1 MPFDMTPIE
10 GSTNLRAHGYDP
22 ATETLRVEFNG
33 GNQYD
38 YHGVTEDLFNAF
50 VDAPSQGSFLHSVI
64 KIGCPASKVEKEA

>member
-1 MPFDMTPIE
+1 MPFNMTPID

-22 ATETLRVEFNG
+22 QTETLRVEFNG

-38 YHGVTEDLFNAF
+38 YHGVPKEMHQAF
-50 VDAPSQGSFLHSVI
+50 LDAPSQGSYLHSVI